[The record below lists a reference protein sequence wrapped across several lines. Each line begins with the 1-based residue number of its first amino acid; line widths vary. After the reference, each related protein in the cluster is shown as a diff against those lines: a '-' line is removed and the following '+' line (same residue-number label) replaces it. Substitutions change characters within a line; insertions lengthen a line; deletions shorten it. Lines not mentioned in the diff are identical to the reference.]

1 MAAHRNSA
9 FGGAK
14 TVLTEASIRAATP
27 GTLWDGSLKGFG
39 VRVGKNRK
47 TFIVLVASGRRKA
60 IGTWPLLSL
69 ASARAEAKRLLAEKT
84 LGKVRPTHTAF
95 DDAKADYLAH
105 CAERVRAGTMKPR
118 TLKDYTRLLTFFPF
132 GRQSVADITARDIIQ
147 RLKPLAPSERHHAF
161 TAARRFFRYSV
172 QNHIIDRSPMENMA
186 QPARGISRERVLT
199 EEELQAVY
207 RTAREGATHFHRI
220 TALLCITGQR
230 KSEIAHLEWEWLE
243 DDLVTLPSWLTKNKR
258 THTFPIGPEAQLV
271 IKSIPRLLG
280 NPYLFPAARERV
292 KGKPATVFNGF
303 SKAKA
308 AFDRE
313 CGVNGWQ
320 LHDLRR
326 TYSSNMA
333 ALGIPQIVVEKLLN
347 HVSGG
352 TQSPIAQVYNRY
364 SYMQEM
370 RAAVLT
376 TSIAKP

>member
-1 MAAHRNSA
+1 M
-9 FGGAK
+9 
-14 TVLTEASIRAATP
+14 LTDASIRAAKS

-39 VRVGKNRK
+39 LRVGKNRK

-60 IGTWPLLSL
+60 IGTWPLLTL
-69 ASARAEAKRLLAEKT
+69 AEARVEARRLLAEKT
-84 LGKVRPTHTAF
+84 LGKIRPTHTAF
-95 DDAKADYLAH
+95 DHAKADYLAY
-105 CAERVRAGTMKPR
+105 CTERVKAGTMKPR
-118 TLKDYTRLLTFFPF
+118 TQQDYTRLLKHFPF
-132 GRQSVADITARDIIQ
+132 GRQSVADITARDIIH

-186 QPARGISRERVLT
+186 PPARGISRERVLT
-199 EEELQAVY
+199 EEELRSVY
-207 RTAREGATHFHRI
+207 RTARKGATHFHRI
-220 TALLCITGQR
+220 AALLCITGQR
-230 KSEIAHLEWEWLE
+230 KNEIAHLEWEWPQG
-243 DDLVTLPSWLTKNKR
+243 DLVTLPSWLTKNKR
-258 THTFPIGPEAQLV
+258 THTFPIGPEAQDV
-271 IKSIPRLLG
+271 IRCTSRLIG
-280 NPYLFPAARERV
+280 NPYLFPAARERA

-313 CGVNGWQ
+313 CGINGWQ

-333 ALGIPQIVVEKLLN
+333 ALGVPQIVVEKLLN

-364 SYMQEM
+364 TYLDEM
-370 RAAVLT
+370 RAAVLKWEAYLGT
-376 TSIAKP
+376 LLDAR